1 MSGDGSLMLLI
12 VALVALVVGFAAA
25 FFLSKSRIDGLVR
38 SYDERLSD
46 AKSAADKASAEKE
59 QVQQKLNTV
68 LPLEGEVSALRDSLG
83 AAKASATSL
92 QGEVENLRA
101 ANEQANLEIQGFE
114 LKIQSREAL
123 IREREDALERQRKQ
137 FSEDK
142 KQLEDSFA
150 ALSKQALAQ
159 AQQSFLEVA
168 ESKFKDAR
176 QVSQKEIDQLLTP
189 MKETLGRLSEHTQQI
204 EKERTSSY
212 AELTTQISSL
222 LKTTSTLSNALR
234 RPEIRGSY
242 GEEVLISIAEQAGLK
257 EGIHFTLQDHKSTE
271 DGNKR
276 PDMVVSVGTSG
287 KIIIDAKNIW
297 SAYEEAS
304 AADDPVVRTE
314 RLRAHASQVRE
325 TIKKLAAK
333 EYSKEFGSS
342 LDMVIL
348 FIPNEA
354 AYHAA
359 IREDADLIHY
369 SFDRNVILASPIN
382 LFTLLRVVAEGMRK
396 QAAFE
401 SALEIAKIGGDLY
414 DGVATFMEH
423 FEGIKKGLDSATT
436 RFDKAMG
443 SLNRSVLPKT
453 TKLKKLGVKTSK
465 QLPEGDS
472 REVLELPVNAVLEAE
487 IVPTLQFDEDEE

>member
-59 QVQQKLNTV
+59 QVQQKLNSV

-101 ANEQANLEIQGFE
+101 ANEKANLEIQGFE
-114 LKIQSREAL
+114 QKSQSREAL
-123 IREREDALERQRKQ
+123 IQEREDALERQRKQ

-472 REVLELPVNAVLEAE
+472 REVLELPANAVLEAE

>member
-1 MSGDGSLMLLI
+1 
-12 VALVALVVGFAAA
+12 
-25 FFLSKSRIDGLVR
+25 
-38 SYDERLSD
+38 
-46 AKSAADKASAEKE
+46 
-59 QVQQKLNTV
+59 
-68 LPLEGEVSALRDSLG
+68 
-83 AAKASATSL
+83 
-92 QGEVENLRA
+92 
-101 ANEQANLEIQGFE
+101 
-114 LKIQSREAL
+114 
-123 IREREDALERQRKQ
+123 
-137 FSEDK
+137 
-142 KQLEDSFA
+142 
-150 ALSKQALAQ
+150 
-159 AQQSFLEVA
+159 
-168 ESKFKDAR
+168 
-176 QVSQKEIDQLLTP
+176 
-189 MKETLGRLSEHTQQI
+189 
-204 EKERTSSY
+204 
-212 AELTTQISSL
+212 
-222 LKTTSTLSNALR
+222 
-234 RPEIRGSY
+234 
-242 GEEVLISIAEQAGLK
+242 
-257 EGIHFTLQDHKSTE
+257 
-271 DGNKR
+271 
-276 PDMVVSVGTSG
+276 MVVSVGTSG

-304 AADDPVVRTE
+304 GADDPVVRAE

-472 REVLELPVNAVLEAE
+472 REVLELPVNAAIEAE
-487 IVPTLQFDEDEE
+487 IVPTLLFDED